1 MKLLHTSDWHLGR
14 YLYTKR
20 RYDEFERFLD
30 WLLAYLDRER
40 IDCLV
45 VAGDVFDT
53 TTPSPKAQQ
62 LYFEFLANAVKT
74 GCRHIVIVAGNHD
87 SPSLLDAPGLL
98 LKTLN
103 IHVVSQGGRAASQNE
118 LPLEKVFASDG
129 RLLHEKDSRCS
140 MSAIQGGDPNESPDK
155 FEKEILLLRDQAGE
169 PELIV
174 CAVPFLRDQDVRK
187 SKPSESWE
195 EKRQNHIEGIREHY
209 RRVAE
214 EALRLRERLAAERPD
229 AAPVPIVATGHLFTA
244 GGRTADGD
252 AVRELFVGSLGGVP
266 ANVFPPCFDYVA
278 LGHLHLPQIVDGS
291 ERIRYSGSPL
301 PMGFGELNREKFLL
315 LVQLSPSDDRKRI
328 DVDIS
333 SSPIPCFQRLVQLK
347 GDWEKIESGINN
359 WKNETDSEPIW
370 LEIDY
375 DGELIGDLHLRIDR
389 AVADSRLEVLRTV
402 NRPRMVKERLLGDF
416 REPTQNLSDF
426 SVEETFQQ
434 CMESSDISKDR
445 HGDILN
451 TFRAVLLEMETE
463 RTK

>member
-1 MKLLHTSDWHLGR
+1 
-14 YLYTKR
+14 
-20 RYDEFERFLD
+20 
-30 WLLAYLDRER
+30 
-40 IDCLV
+40 
-45 VAGDVFDT
+45 
-53 TTPSPKAQQ
+53 
-62 LYFEFLANAVKT
+62 
-74 GCRHIVIVAGNHD
+74 
-87 SPSLLDAPGLL
+87 
-98 LKTLN
+98 
-103 IHVVSQGGRAASQNE
+103 
-118 LPLEKVFASDG
+118 
-129 RLLHEKDSRCS
+129 